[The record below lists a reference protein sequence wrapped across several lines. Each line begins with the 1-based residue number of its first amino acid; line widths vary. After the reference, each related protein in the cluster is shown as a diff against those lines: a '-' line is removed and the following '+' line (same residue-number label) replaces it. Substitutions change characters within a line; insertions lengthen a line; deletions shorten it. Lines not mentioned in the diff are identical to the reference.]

1 MARDTQ
7 QIITTFLATTRQ
19 ITVEV
24 AKRFNS
30 DHCFSTAASLSYTT
44 LLALVPFATV
54 VFSALALLPVSEGW
68 ADVIE
73 KFLFDNFVPATGETV
88 RQYFHEFSTQ
98 AGKLTALGLLFL
110 LFSSLTL
117 LATIEDAF
125 NAIWKVSKG
134 RNWFQRVLIYWALLT
149 MGPILIALSLSMS
162 SALLSMSFLS
172 DQAIVANFTSTLLR
186 YLPSLLEFLAFMLF
200 YQSIPNVEIRFT
212 ESLTGAVVATLLFE
226 LTKFGFGYWILHF
239 NSYERIYGALA
250 TIPVFFVWIYLCWLV
265 LLIGALICAC
275 MRSRRN
281 RFPEE
286 I

>member
-1 MARDTQ
+1 MAREIP
-7 QIITTFLATTRQ
+7 QIVSGFLATTRQ
-19 ITVEV
+19 ITVQV
-24 AKRFNS
+24 VKRFNS

-44 LLALVPFATV
+44 LLALVPLATV

-68 ADVIE
+68 VDAIE

-98 AGKLTALGLLFL
+98 AGKLTALGLVFL
-110 LFSSLTL
+110 LFSSLSL

-125 NAIWKVSKG
+125 NAIWKVPKG
-134 RNWFQRVLIYWALLT
+134 RNWFQRVLRYWALLT

-172 DQAIVANFTSTLLR
+172 DQPLVATFTSTLLR
-186 YLPSLLEFLAFMLF
+186 YLPILLEFLAFILF
-200 YQSIPNVEIRFT
+200 YQSIPNVEIRFA
-212 ESLTGAVVATLLFE
+212 ESLTGALVATVLFE

-265 LLIGALICAC
+265 LLVGALICAC

-281 RFPEE
+281 SFAEGM
-286 I
+286 